1 MTDWI
6 TQEDWSTVELGDTIR
21 VTSNGAMLTGEV
33 VSIGIN
39 GHGSVGI
46 NSELLR
52 GTAKIMLDEWSLSVP
67 AKPAVELPTLAGVYY
82 GSCFGNGVPFYLGDD
97 GKWRTWSKEVHDPAR
112 HMPLTRLEPV
122 AVTAKKVLDRLRYR
136 LPAFEWFGSLAD
148 DICDEFGVTDE

>member
-82 GSCFGNGVPFYLGDD
+82 GSCFGNGVPYDPDRYDDDNAGTFVHDD
-97 GKWRTWSKEVHDPAR
+97 GKAYWVR
-112 HMPLTRLEPV
+112 
-122 AVTAKKVLDRLRYR
+122 LDRETKVGRFNKKFTNGANNWRIHTLT
-136 LPAFEWFGSLAD
+136 E
-148 DICDEFGVTDE
+148 TKK